1 MPKSSRTRMMIGTL
15 LVALALIAGGCA
27 STSPRVAFE
36 EVRAELKQ
44 RGIDSVYWQSGAE
57 EDRQAVEAIERLLDQ
72 DLTVETAVQIALLN
86 NRRLQ
91 SVYQTLGIAQ
101 ADLVQ
106 AGLLSN
112 PVFGGED
119 RFAVAGGLATLELG
133 VAQSFL
139 EIFYIPLRKRVAKSQ
154 LEEAKLAVTGLVFDF
169 EYETRIMFYQAQANA
184 QLVEMFEQVVQT
196 AEFGY
201 DFARRLH
208 AAGNITDLE
217 LNQQRDLYEQARID
231 LRQAEADLI
240 HSRERLN
247 QLMGLYGEQIYWKTT
262 GRLEEVPGEEI
273 DVERLESRVIEQS
286 LDLKLAAQRIITAG
300 HRLGFT
306 ETTALIPRLDLG
318 VEAEK
323 TDDWEVGPS
332 LSFPI
337 PLFDQGRPRI
347 ARSRAELRQEQE
359 RYTAFAVEI
368 RSISRQYRNHLE
380 AAKDMARHY
389 RQVILPLRER
399 ITNETQLQYNAMQVG
414 LLELLRAREQQIEAD
429 QSYIHTLYEYWSAK
443 AAIALLLRGRVPR
456 PIETIEGPVPFGP
469 VSFDGEQ

>member
-1 MPKSSRTRMMIGTL
+1 MPKSARTTMIIGIL
-15 LVALALIAGGCA
+15 LVALSLIAGGCA

-36 EVRAELKQ
+36 EVRTELKQ
-44 RGIDSVYWQSGAE
+44 RGVDNLYWSSGAE
-57 EDRQAVEAIERLLDQ
+57 EDRQVVEAIARLLEQ

-112 PVFGGED
+112 PVFAGED
-119 RFAVAGGLATLELG
+119 RFSVAGGLATLELS

-154 LEEAKLAVTGLVFDF
+154 LEEAKLAVAGLVFDF

-184 QLVEMFEQVVQT
+184 QLVEMFEQVVRT
-196 AEFGY
+196 TESGY

-217 LNQQRDLYEQARID
+217 LNQQRDPFEQARID

-247 QLMGLYGEQIYWKTT
+247 QLMGLYGEQIHWETT
-262 GRLEEVPGEEI
+262 GRLEEAPGEEI
-273 DVERLESRVIEQS
+273 DAERLESRVIEQS

-300 HRLGFT
+300 HSLGFT
-306 ETTALIPRLDLG
+306 ETTALIPWLDLG

-332 LSFPI
+332 LAFPI
-337 PLFDQGRPRI
+337 PLFDQGRPRV
-347 ARSRAELRQEQE
+347 ARSLAELRQEQE

-368 RSISRQYRNHLE
+368 RSIARQYRNHLE
-380 AAKDMARHY
+380 AAKDMVRHY
-389 RQVILPLRER
+389 HQVILPLRER

-414 LLELLRAREQQIEAD
+414 LLELLRAREQQIEAGKA
-429 QSYIHTLYEYWSAK
+429 YVHNLYEYLSAK
-443 AAIALLLRGRVPR
+443 TAIELLLRGRVPR

-469 VSFDGEQ
+469 VPFGGEQ

>member
-1 MPKSSRTRMMIGTL
+1 MPKSPSTTIIVGSL
-15 LVALALIAGGCA
+15 LVGLALMAGGCA
-27 STSPRVAFE
+27 STSPKVAFE
-36 EVRAELKQ
+36 EVQADLKQ
-44 RGIDSVYWQSGAE
+44 RGVERVHWHPGTE
-57 EDRQAVEAIERLLDQ
+57 EDQQVAEAIEQLLEK
-72 DLTVETAVQIALLN
+72 DLTVESAVQITLLN

-91 SVYQTLGIAQ
+91 SAYQTLGIVQ

-112 PVFGGED
+112 PIFGGQD
-119 RFAVAGGLATLELG
+119 RLPADGGIGTLELG

-154 LEEAKLAVTGLVFDF
+154 LEEAKIALTGLVFDF
-169 EYETRIMFYQAQANA
+169 EYETRIMFYQSQANA
-184 QLVEMFEQVVQT
+184 QFVEMFEQVGQ
-196 AEFGY
+196 AMESGY

-217 LNQQRDLYEQARID
+217 LNQQRDLYEQARVD

-247 QLMGLYGEQIYWKTT
+247 QLMGLYGEQINWKIT
-262 GRLEEVPGEEI
+262 GRLEEIPGEEI
-273 DVERLESRVIEQS
+273 DLERLESRVIEQS

-300 HRLGFT
+300 QRLGFT
-306 ETTALIPRLDLG
+306 KTTALIPWLDVG

-347 ARSRAELRQEQE
+347 ARNRAELRQEQE
-359 RYTAFAVEI
+359 LYTAFAVEI
-368 RSISRQYRNHLE
+368 RSIARQYRNHLE

-389 RQVILPLRER
+389 HQVVLPLRER

-414 LLELLRAREQQIEAD
+414 LLELLRAREQQIEAGRA
-429 QSYIHTLYEYWSAK
+429 YIHSLYEYWSAET
-443 AAIALLLRGRVPR
+443 AIALLLRGRVPR

-469 VSFDGEQ
+469 VPFGGD

>member
-1 MPKSSRTRMMIGTL
+1 MPKSSHTTMMSGIL

-27 STSPRVAFE
+27 STSPRVAFN
-36 EVRAELKQ
+36 EVHAELKQ
-44 RGIDSVYWQSGAE
+44 RGVDSLYWHSGAE
-57 EDRQAVEAIERLLDQ
+57 EDRQVGEAMARLLEQ
-72 DLTVETAVQIALLN
+72 NLTAETAVQIALLN

-112 PVFGGED
+112 PVFGGEY
-119 RFAVAGGLATLELG
+119 RFAVTGGLGTLGLS

-139 EIFYIPLRKRVAKSQ
+139 ELFYIPLRKRVAKSQ
-154 LEEAKLAVTGLVFDF
+154 LEEAKITVAGLVLDF
-169 EYETRIMFYQAQANA
+169 EYETRLMFYQVQANA
-184 QLVEMFEQVVQT
+184 QLVEMFQQVGQ
-196 AEFGY
+196 AMASGY

-217 LNQQRDLYEQARID
+217 LNQQRDLYEQARLD
-231 LRQAEADLI
+231 LRQVEADLI

-247 QLMGLYGEQIYWKTT
+247 QLMGLYGEQIHWKAMD
-262 GRLEEVPGEEI
+262 RLADVPGKEI
-273 DVERLESRVIEQS
+273 DVERLEARVIEQS

-306 ETTALIPRLDLG
+306 KTTALIPWLDIG
-318 VEAEK
+318 VDAEK
-323 TDDWEVGPS
+323 TEAWEVGPA

-347 ARSRAELRQEQE
+347 ARNRAELRQEQE

-368 RSISRQYRNHLE
+368 RSIARQYQNHLE

-414 LLELLRAREQQIEAD
+414 LLDLLRAREQQIEAGKA
-429 QSYIHTLYEYWSAK
+429 YVHTLYEYWSAK
-443 AAIALLLRGRVPR
+443 IAIELLLRGRVPR

>member
-1 MPKSSRTRMMIGTL
+1 
-15 LVALALIAGGCA
+15 
-27 STSPRVAFE
+27 
-36 EVRAELKQ
+36 
-44 RGIDSVYWQSGAE
+44 
-57 EDRQAVEAIERLLDQ
+57 
-72 DLTVETAVQIALLN
+72 
-86 NRRLQ
+86 LQ

-112 PVFGGED
+112 PVFGGAERLPVD
-119 RFAVAGGLATLELG
+119 GGLSTLGLS

-139 EIFYIPLRKRVAKSQ
+139 EIFYIPLRKRAAKSQ
-154 LEEAKLAVTGLVFDF
+154 LEEAKLAVAGLVLDF
-169 EYETRIMFYQAQANA
+169 EYETRIIFYEVQANA
-184 QLVEMFEQVVQT
+184 QLVEMLQQVGQ
-196 AEFGY
+196 AMESGY

-217 LNQQRDLYEQARID
+217 LNQQRDLYEQARLD

-240 HSRERLN
+240 HFRERLN
-247 QLMGLYGEQIYWKTT
+247 QLMGLYGEQIHWKTS

-273 DVERLESRVIEQS
+273 GVERLEARVVEQS

-306 ETTALIPRLDLG
+306 ETTALVPWLDLG
-318 VEAEK
+318 VDAEK
-323 TDDWEVGPS
+323 TEDWEVGPA

-347 ARSRAELRQEQE
+347 ARNRAELRQDQE

-368 RSISRQYRNHLE
+368 RSITRQYRNHLE

-399 ITNETQLQYNAMQVG
+399 IINETQLQYNAMQVG
-414 LLELLRAREQQIEAD
+414 LPELLRAREQQIEAGKA
-429 QSYIHTLYEYWSAK
+429 YVHTLYEYWSAK
-443 AAIALLLRGRVPR
+443 TAIALLLRGRVPR
-456 PIETIEGPVPFGP
+456 PIETIEGPVPFNP
-469 VSFDGEQ
+469 VSFGGE

>member
-1 MPKSSRTRMMIGTL
+1 MPKSSRTTIMIGIL
-15 LVALALIAGGCA
+15 LVALSLIAGGCA

-36 EVRAELKQ
+36 EVRTELKQ
-44 RGIDSVYWQSGAE
+44 RGVDSLYWRAGAE
-57 EDRQAVEAIERLLDQ
+57 EDRQVEEAIERLLDQ
-72 DLTVETAVQIALLN
+72 DLTVKTAAQIALLN

-91 SVYQTLGIAQ
+91 AVYQTLGIAQ

-112 PVFGGED
+112 PVFTGD
-119 RFAVAGGLATLELG
+119 NRFAVGGGLGTLGLG

-169 EYETRIMFYQAQANA
+169 EYETRIMFYEVQANA
-184 QLVEMFEQVVQT
+184 QLVEMLEQVVQT
-196 AEFGY
+196 TESGY
-201 DFARRLH
+201 DFARRLQ
-208 AAGNITDLE
+208 AAGNITELE
-217 LNQQRDLYEQARID
+217 LYQQRDLYEQARLD

-247 QLMGLYGEQIYWKTT
+247 QLMGLYGEQINWKTT
-262 GRLEEVPGEEI
+262 GRLEEMPGEEI
-273 DVERLESRVIEQS
+273 DMERLEARVIEQS
-286 LDLKLAAQRIITAG
+286 ADLKLAAQRIITAG

-306 ETTALIPRLDLG
+306 KTTALIPWLDLG

-323 TDDWEVGPS
+323 TDEWEVGPA

-337 PLFDQGRPRI
+337 PLFDQGRPRV
-347 ARSRAELRQEQE
+347 ARNRAELRQEQE
-359 RYTAFAVEI
+359 RYTAFAGEI
-368 RSISRQYRNHLE
+368 RSIARQYRNHLE
-380 AAKDMARHY
+380 AAKDMVRHY

-414 LLELLRAREQQIEAD
+414 LLELLRAREQQIEAGKA
-429 QSYIHTLYEYWSAK
+429 YIHTLYEYWSAK
-443 AAIALLLRGRVPR
+443 TAVELLLKGRVPR
-456 PIETIEGPVPFGP
+456 PIETIEGPVPFNP
-469 VSFDGEQ
+469 VPFGGEQ

>member
-1 MPKSSRTRMMIGTL
+1 MPKSSHTIMMML
-15 LVALALIAGGCA
+15 LALALIAGGCA
-27 STSPRVAFE
+27 STSPRVAFK

-44 RGIDSVYWQSGAE
+44 RGVDSLYWRSSAE
-57 EDRQAVEAIERLLDQ
+57 EDRQVGEAVARLLKQ
-72 DLTVETAVQIALLN
+72 DLTAETAVQITLLN

-91 SVYQTLGIAQ
+91 AVYQTLGIAQ

-112 PVFGGED
+112 PIFGGLD
-119 RFAVAGGLATLELG
+119 RLPAEGGIATLELG

-139 EIFYIPLRKRVAKSQ
+139 ELFYIPLRKRVAKSQ
-154 LEEAKLAVTGLVFDF
+154 LEEAKLAVAGLVLDF
-169 EYETRIMFYQAQANA
+169 EYETRIMFYEVQANA
-184 QLVEMFEQVVQT
+184 QLVEMLQQVGQ
-196 AEFGY
+196 AMESGY
-201 DFARRLH
+201 DFVRRLH

-217 LNQQRDLYEQARID
+217 LNQQRDLYEQARLG

-247 QLMGLYGEQIYWKTT
+247 QLMGLYGEQIHWKIAS
-262 GRLEEVPGEEI
+262 RLEEVPGE
-273 DVERLESRVIEQS
+273 DLNVERLEARVIEQS

-300 HRLGFT
+300 QRLGFT
-306 ETTALIPRLDLG
+306 KTTALIPWLDLG

-323 TDDWEVGPS
+323 TADWEVGPS

-347 ARSRAELRQEQE
+347 ARNRAELRQDQE

-368 RSISRQYRNHLE
+368 RSIARQYQNHLE

-389 RQVILPLRER
+389 REVILPLRER

-414 LLELLRAREQQIEAD
+414 LLELLRAREQQIEAGRA
-429 QSYIHTLYEYWSAK
+429 YIHTLYEYWSAK
-443 AAIALLLRGRVPR
+443 TAIELLLRGRVPR

-469 VSFDGEQ
+469 VSFGGEE